1 MNLSSWKRMVTVL
14 AISGSSTPFQNED
27 SIRHVPWS
35 LSKSCLA
42 RSVVAALASP
52 SGERGPEQAPTAIMA
67 TNTNDTGSHLIIT
80 SLIACRVGRV
90 FEAHQTTMKQSGGPR
105 RLGPPYSESIS

>member
-52 SGERGPEQAPTAIMA
+52 SGERGPEQALIVIRA
-67 TNTNDTGSHLIIT
+67 TKTKDPGSHLII
-80 SLIACRVGRV
+80 APRKEVVGWV
-90 FEAHQTTMKQSGGPR
+90 ES
-105 RLGPPYSESIS
+105 SEPTFWLRWV